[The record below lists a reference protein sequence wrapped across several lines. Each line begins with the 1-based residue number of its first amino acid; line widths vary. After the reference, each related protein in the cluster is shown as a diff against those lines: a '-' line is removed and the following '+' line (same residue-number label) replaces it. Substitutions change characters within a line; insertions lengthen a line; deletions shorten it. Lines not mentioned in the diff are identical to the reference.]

1 MLYSIWILQNLR
13 IAYIISFFVIIRQ
26 FAKDIG
32 PMLQST
38 YYEICRET
46 QSFYFMYIDGKNILH
61 RNNMLSSNVSFIS
74 RIAITHEILCYPT
87 SYFVLRDD
95 AKYSPSNIQ

>member
-1 MLYSIWILQNLR
+1 
-13 IAYIISFFVIIRQ
+13 
-26 FAKDIG
+26 
-32 PMLQST
+32 MLQST
-38 YYEICRET
+38 YYEMFVLFHDT
-46 QSFYFMYIDGKNILH
+46 GNFTYYLMYIDGKNILH

-74 RIAITHEILCYPT
+74 HIAITHEILCYPT